1 MEYIRVLLVEGN
13 PTDSSALQDMLR
25 ACPGVEWHI
34 ERLAT
39 LAQCLARLDAQE
51 FDVLLLDLDLPDGRG
66 LNALT
71 KVQARAPAAPIVV
84 LLGED
89 DFELSVRAVRTGA
102 QDGLVKAHLDG
113 RQLLRAIRH
122 AIARRAG
129 GHRPVSVA
137 ELALH
142 DGKEGR
148 PAWLAVRGIV
158 YDVTGSRMWRNGVHV
173 RKHAAGTDLGD
184 GLGAAPHG
192 EDVLARFPVVGE
204 LVPERTKAQRIVALL
219 ERLHLHPISVHFPQA
234 CSILAAVFATAFA
247 AGGDRSFDTTS
258 WHLLLAAFAAT
269 PAAIA
274 TGLFDWRVTYQ
285 ANRTPVFVAK
295 IALSSVLA
303 LLVSACFAWRLL
315 DPDVLAARTPAS
327 WMYLALLLALVPA
340 AVALGRLGG
349 RIVFPE

>member
-1 MEYIRVLLVEGN
+1 MEYIRVLLVESN
-13 PTDSSALQDMLR
+13 PTDSDALQEMLAASR
-25 ACPGVEWHI
+25 GVECHI
-34 ERLAT
+34 ERIAT
-39 LAQCLARLDAQE
+39 LAQCLARLDAQA

-71 KVQARAPAAPIVV
+71 KVQVRAPSAPIVV

-89 DFELSVRAVRTGA
+89 DFELSVRAIRTGA
-102 QDGLVKAHLDG
+102 QDSLVKAHLDG
-113 RQLLRAIRH
+113 RQLLRALRH

-129 GHRPVSVA
+129 GHRPVSAA
-137 ELALH
+137 ELVQH
-142 DGKEGR
+142 DGREGR
-148 PAWLAVRGIV
+148 PAWLAMGGIV
-158 YDVTGSRMWRNGVHV
+158 YDVTGSRMWKNGVHA

-184 GLGAAPHG
+184 ALAAAPHG
-192 EDVLARFPVVGE
+192 EEVLARFPVVGE
-204 LVPERTKAQRIVALL
+204 LVPQRTNAQRLVALI

-234 CSILAAVFATAFA
+234 CSILAAIFATLFA
-247 AGGDRSFDTTS
+247 AGGDRSLDETS
-258 WHLLLAAFAAT
+258 WHLLLAAFVAT

-274 TGLFDWRVTYQ
+274 TGLFDWRVTYR

-303 LLVSACFAWRLL
+303 LLVAACFAWRLL

-327 WMYLALLLALVPA
+327 WAYLALLLALVPA
-340 AVALGRLGG
+340 AVGLGHLGG